1 MASAR
6 PGQNCGRAY
15 SRPISLTCMCKGAN
29 TPSTFPGCKRRTST
43 KISSK
48 SSETSA
54 VLWPNILHLAVSPL
68 RNGGGRVT
76 WSVLYTCIIHYLLL
90 CTHIWVSFRENEKW
104 HIGIVSAKRD
114 LVHVHIIKFVIKMPY
129 V

>member
-15 SRPISLTCMCKGAN
+15 SRPISLICMCKGAN

-68 RNGGGRVT
+68 RNGGGEGNLECT
-76 WSVLYTCIIHYLLL
+76 IHMHNSLFASVHTYMGQ
-90 CTHIWVSFRENEKW
+90 FPRK
-104 HIGIVSAKRD
+104 
-114 LVHVHIIKFVIKMPY
+114 
-129 V
+129 